1 MVEFKGQYIGI
12 AKNLTDNKVVLHME
26 ILEPQKIQQ
35 IDSELTG
42 KGELTVTVKKYRKK
56 RSLDANAYFWVLV
69 DRLTEKTGNDRIAIY
84 RNAIKDIGG
93 VSETVCL
100 KEDAAN
106 KLCEIWSR
114 NGIGWQTDI
123 MPSKLKGCKNVILYY
138 GSSTY
143 NTKQM
148 SLLIDNIVQDCKAVG
163 IETMTPAELQVV
175 KDAWGR
181 KEKKSEQSNFNG

>member
-69 DRLTEKTGNDRIAIY
+69 DRLAEKTGNDRIAIY

-163 IETMTPAELQVV
+163 IETMTPAELQVI
-175 KDAWGR
+175 KDAWNR
-181 KEKKSEQSNFNG
+181 KEEKE

>member
-1 MVEFKGQYIGI
+1 MIEFKGHYIGI
-12 AKNLTDNKVVLHME
+12 SKSLSDNKLMLELE

-35 IDSELTG
+35 INSELIG
-42 KGELTVTVKKYRKK
+42 NGELTITAKKYRKK

-69 DRLTEKTGNDRIAIY
+69 DKLAEKTGNDRIAIY

-93 VSETVCL
+93 VSEMVCL
-100 KEDAAN
+100 KENAAN

-123 MPSKLKGCKNVILYY
+123 MPSKLKGCKVVILYY

-163 IETMTPAELQVV
+163 IETMTPAELQSI
-175 KDAWGR
+175 KDAWYR
-181 KEKKSEQSNFNG
+181 KEVKG